1 MPDNYNELLMESYK
15 EQSFAWRHDDGI
27 LHRMASIVLPV
38 SFAALGVP
46 YVYDCIPP
54 WLPILGGFTLM
65 LFWIVLCQAMFVRI
79 GIRFKIMNA
88 IENSWEVPGHR
99 HVRGIRKE
107 IFETDKRRHYLLVP
121 HWPYRWAF
129 FIYSLIAMIVALLH
143 TPDLPHFN
151 SKNSPTI
158 ILIVIAFVILL
169 VLIWLFR
176 RADLPITECKSST
189 YKEVI
194 ELLDK
199 KQGANQHP
207 STIQS

>member
-1 MPDNYNELLMESYK
+1 MPDNYNDLLMESYK
-15 EQSFAWRHDDGI
+15 EQSFAWRHDDSI
-27 LHRMASIVLPV
+27 LHRMTSIVLPV

-79 GIRFKIMNA
+79 GIRFQIMNA

-99 HVRGIRKE
+99 HIRGIRKE

-121 HWPYRWAF
+121 HWLYRWAF

-143 TPDLPHFN
+143 APDL
-151 SKNSPTI
+151 TI
-158 ILIVIAFVILL
+158 RLIVIAFVILL
-169 VLIWLFR
+169 LLGLYFWLFR
-176 RADLPITECKSST
+176 RAGLQITDCKSST
-189 YKEVI
+189 YKKVI
-194 ELLDK
+194 ELLKTK
-199 KQGANQHP
+199 KTSANQCS
-207 STIQS
+207 STIQP